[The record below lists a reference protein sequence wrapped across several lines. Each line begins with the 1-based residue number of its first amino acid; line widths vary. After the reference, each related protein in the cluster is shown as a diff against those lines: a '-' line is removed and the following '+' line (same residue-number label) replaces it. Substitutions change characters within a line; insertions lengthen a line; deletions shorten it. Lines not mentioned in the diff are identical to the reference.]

1 MSIGRGAYQS
11 GLWLTGKA
19 WVYLDKAL
27 VLLSFC
33 PYLESL
39 ELQMTQL
46 SSSETQLTKS
56 LSYSRPPFSCLQKC
70 LGLGALWDCPQH
82 PVGILHMGA
91 NVALGTKQYLPG
103 ESSWAHHGPHLN
115 LALYLAS
122 CPHLTGRAQSDLFQ
136 ARAGW

>member
-1 MSIGRGAYQS
+1 MGAPLCSMSIGRGAYQS

-70 LGLGALWDCPQH
+70 LGLGGP
-82 PVGILHMGA
+82 
-91 NVALGTKQYLPG
+91 LGLSTAPSRDPPHGGKC
-103 ESSWAHHGPHLN
+103 SSWDQTISPRRVLLGPPWSSSKSGIVPCFL
-115 LALYLAS
+115 
-122 CPHLTGRAQSDLFQ
+122 PTSDRQ
-136 ARAGW
+136 GTI